1 MFDKRYRV
9 ERGRHGAPKVRRP
22 VGGQLFKSSEFK
34 TQLSNSLGTR
44 ECLAA
49 VFAI

>member
-22 VGGQLFKSSEFK
+22 VGGQQFKRNFK
-34 TQLSNSLGTR
+34 KQLSNSLGTR
-44 ECLAA
+44 ECLAV
-49 VFAI
+49 VFVI

>member
-1 MFDKRYRV
+1 LTSDTGWNADAMARQKF
-9 ERGRHGAPKVRRP
+9 GALLEVNYSN
-22 VGGQLFKSSEFK
+22 LLFK

-49 VFAI
+49 VFAV